1 MNTGNFEER
10 LRSQPLRPIPAE
22 WRGEILT
29 AAKLSAAARSEP
41 TERNPTSVIL
51 QTLWRELIW
60 PCRIV
65 WAGVAC
71 AWLLIIGLNAA
82 SFERTPRVASKTE
95 PRSGEEFRAFIEQ
108 RQLLAQLTDAVPE
121 PANTRKPNP
130 PGPRSDRTT
139 RISAA

>member
-1 MNTGNFEER
+1 MNDDFEQKLQR
-10 LRSQPLRPIPAE
+10 QPLRQVPAE

-29 AAKLSAAARSEP
+29 AAKLAVAARPEP
-41 TERNPTSVIL
+41 TERNPASGIV

-60 PCRIV
+60 PCRSV

-82 SFERTPRVASKTE
+82 SFERTPRVVSKME

-108 RQLLAQLTDAVPE
+108 RQLLAQLTDTVPE
-121 PANTRKPNP
+121 QANTHKPNP

-139 RISAA
+139 RITAA